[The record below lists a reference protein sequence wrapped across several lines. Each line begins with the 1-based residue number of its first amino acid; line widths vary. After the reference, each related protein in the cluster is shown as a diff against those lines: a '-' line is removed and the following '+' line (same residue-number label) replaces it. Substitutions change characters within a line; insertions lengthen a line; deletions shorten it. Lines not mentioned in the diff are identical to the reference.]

1 MPQKNTITSNSGEGK
16 IKQVDR
22 VRDTDI
28 FVAEFY
34 EDGKKQRL
42 GHAKLC
48 HQMNN
53 SLGRISKTLRVSKSV
68 LIRKILESYIKFFD
82 ESKAIG
88 GKTHFD
94 AEKTMVEWIAERYDM
109 SECQKEIKQMNKMI
123 QENSK
128 SPEVQLMSQQ
138 LVVMSKMMNLV
149 HKNNL

>member
-1 MPQKNTITSNSGEGK
+1 MKGDRGV
-16 IKQVDR
+16 KQIDR

-53 SLGRISKTLRVSKSV
+53 SLGRISKGLKVSKSL
-68 LIRKILESYIKFFD
+68 LIRKVLESYIKFFD

-88 GKTHFD
+88 GDKHFT
-94 AEKTMVEWIAERYDM
+94 AEKTMEAWIAERYDM
-109 SECQKEIKQMNKMI
+109 SECAKQVSQMNKTI

-138 LVVMSKMMNLV
+138 LVVMSKMINLC

>member
-1 MPQKNTITSNSGEGK
+1 MSQKNTITANSGEGK
-16 IKQVDR
+16 IKQIDR

-53 SLGRISKTLRVSKSV
+53 SLGRISKGLKVSKSL

-88 GKTHFD
+88 GDKHFN
-94 AEKTMVEWIAERYDM
+94 AEKTMEEWIAERYDM
-109 SECQKEIKQMNKMI
+109 SICANEIAQMNKTI

-128 SPEVQLMSQQ
+128 SPEVQMMSKQ
-138 LVVMSKMMNLV
+138 LVVMSKMINLC

>member
-1 MPQKNTITSNSGEGK
+1 MGEGG
-16 IKQVDR
+16 IPQVDR

-53 SLGRISKTLRVSKSV
+53 SLGRISKSLKVSKSL
-68 LIRKILESYIKFFD
+68 LIRRILESYIKFFD

-88 GKTHFD
+88 GKTHFNIVKSM
-94 AEKTMVEWIAERYDM
+94 EGWIAERYDM
-109 SECQKEIKQMNKMI
+109 SECQKEILQMNKMI
-123 QENSK
+123 QDNSK
-128 SPEVQLMSQQ
+128 SPEVQLMSKQ